1 MQTVKKI
8 YVGID
13 PGVHTGLAIWNK
25 GEKKLELKT
34 VKLHQAFDLVR
45 QHKASIHTLVIENPN
60 LWNYFTDHKTA
71 RARLQGAG
79 SVKRD
84 FKAWQDFLADEQI
97 PFCAVRP
104 DKKRNALATNKD
116 HFTRITGYTGK
127 SSEHARVAAM
137 LIVGL

>member
-1 MQTVKKI
+1 MEKKI

-13 PGVHTGLAIWNK
+13 PGVNTGLAIWNK
-25 GEKKLELKT
+25 TERTLELKT
-34 VKLHQAFDLVR
+34 VKLHQAWDAVR
-45 QHKASIHTLVIENPN
+45 AIKDQIHTLVIENPN
-60 LWNYFTDHKTA
+60 LWNYFTDHKAA

-84 FKAWQDFLADEQI
+84 FSAWKDFLADEKI

-104 DKKRNALATNKD
+104 DKKRNELATNKD
-116 HFTRITGYTGK
+116 TFSRITGYTGK

-137 LIVGL
+137 LIVKS

>member
-1 MQTVKKI
+1 METVKKI

-13 PGVHTGLAIWNK
+13 PGVNTGLAIWNK
-25 GEKKLELKT
+25 GENKLELKT
-34 VKLHQAFDLVR
+34 VKLHQAFDIIR
-45 QHKASIHTLVIENPN
+45 SIKAQINALVIENPN
-60 LWNYFTDHKTA
+60 LWNYFTDHKAA

-97 PFCAVRP
+97 PYCAVRP
-104 DKKRNALATNKD
+104 DKKRNALGTNKD
-116 HFTRITGYTGK
+116 HFARITGYTGQ